1 MPALKRRRG
10 FTLMEVLVAVVVMT
24 VGMLGI
30 SMLIIEGLRTNRN
43 AIYRTAAVSLA
54 ADMAERLRAGG
65 TAPGADVERA
75 LWQQEVATQLPGGAT
90 ATIDISPAA
99 DNPQLQ
105 RFEIRL
111 MWPEAGRPTKAS
123 YRLAGRLPAR

>member
-1 MPALKRRRG
+1 
-10 FTLMEVLVAVVVMT
+10 
-24 VGMLGI
+24 MLGI
-30 SMLIIEGLRTNRN
+30 SILIIEGLRMNRS

-65 TAPGADVERA
+65 TAPSADVERT
-75 LWQQEVATQLPGGAT
+75 LWQQEVAAQLPGGVT
-90 ATIDISPAA
+90 ATIDISPAS

-111 MWPEAGRPTKAS
+111 MWPEAGRPTEAS